1 MGETRILKAAEAIV
15 GGGRA
20 LLSRRLFERL
30 RHLFWA
36 GLITLATYAVLLFE
50 PVDQFLWLIQS
61 RIADRH
67 PSGDVVFVGSD
78 EALNDPTAPERRY
91 KVAAALDELDR
102 LGVGKVFLDVTFE
115 TSDNPA
121 ADARLARAIA
131 DLGPRITL
139 VDRIVAGTGS
149 ERILRKTSPD
159 IASSFGRVVSDQTD
173 RNFFGFAWEM
183 KYAYRLDG
191 QLKPSLGA
199 AIGGV
204 SDARQGRF
212 AIDYGF
218 NSLEIPV
225 VLLGRLVGTQ
235 AEKDYADI
243 DVTGKTVVV
252 GHSNYAGSTSQ
263 LIPGSTNG
271 PASFI
276 DIYAGETL
284 KSGRTTYLPGSFV
297 LPALAAVLFLAIVL
311 ARTRKRRW
319 TAYSGIIIVLPVI
332 FITSSKIGVRL
343 ELAYALSLL
352 AIYGAFRSRVRWK
365 RRLEMVNS
373 ETGLPKLRALESRLV
388 RDKTGSG
395 HVVIAK
401 IQNYER
407 VLKTLR
413 SDDKGSYVLKLVDRL
428 RAADPDLAVYSDGH
442 HLGWHVASDDTNAV
456 TDHLEGLRAIFAAPV
471 QVGGFSVDVGITF
484 GVAAIDD
491 DPTVRLA
498 AAIAAAEETSEAHNP
513 IAVAE
518 TGSQSDLLWD
528 ISLRARIDE
537 AMEAGEIYCVYQP
550 KIDLASKSIAGVE
563 ALVRWHDPARG
574 FISPQHFIQQC
585 EKAGRMEH
593 LTRYV
598 LQSACSAGQ
607 LLHFRGR
614 VISMAVNISATLL
627 GDMRIAGI
635 VRNVLQATR
644 FDPSYLTLEITETAR
659 ISDHT
664 VAASILEELRS
675 LGVKISMDDFGVGAA
690 SFEAFYELPFDELKI
705 DRLFVANMAKDPKAR
720 AIVSSIAA
728 MGREA
733 RITVVAEGLENPQD
747 IVLFEEAGCQQV
759 QGFAFSRPLSLSDL
773 LEYQDF
779 TLERPAANM
788 V

>member
-139 VDRIVAGTGS
+139 VDRIVEEAGG
-149 ERILRKTSPD
+149 EQIYKRTSPN
-159 IASSFGRVVSDQTD
+159 IAGSVGRVVSDQTH
-173 RNFFGFAWEM
+173 RNWYGLAWELR
-183 KYAYRLDG
+183 YYYEVDG
-191 QLKPSLGA
+191 KPMRSFGS

-204 SDARQGRF
+204 KGKPNAKF
-212 AIDYGF
+212 AVDYGF
-218 NSLEIPV
+218 GHNRLPILPFEAVSGADPQSARDPLE
-225 VLLGRLVGTQ
+225 
-235 AEKDYADI
+235 
-243 DVTGKTVVV
+243 VTGKTVVL
-252 GHSNYAGSTSQ
+252 GHSSQVAGSKQ
-263 LIPGSTNG
+263 PIPRNINAPS
-271 PASFI
+271 SYV
-276 DIYAGETL
+276 DIYAGESLKAGNTGYIRGGATL
-284 KSGRTTYLPGSFV
+284 GFFSL
-297 LPALAAVLFLAIVL
+297 ALLVALLL
-311 ARTRKRRW
+311 STRRKRRW
-319 TAYSGIIIVLPVI
+319 TAYAAIAFMVPALLLASA
-332 FITSSKIGVRL
+332 KIGIRI
-343 ELAYALSLL
+343 ELSYALGFLGAYA
-352 AIYGAFRSRVRWK
+352 AFRWRARWK
-365 RRLEMVNS
+365 RRVEMVNS
-373 ETGLPKLRALESRLV
+373 ETGLPKLRALESRLI

-644 FDPSYLTLEITETAR
+644 FDPAYLTLEITETAR

-759 QGFAFSRPLSLSDL
+759 QGFAFSRPLSLSDI

-779 TLERPAANM
+779 TLNRPAANM

>member
-1 MGETRILKAAEAIV
+1 MGETRISKAAEAIV

-36 GLITLATYAVLLFE
+36 GLITFVTYAVLLFE

-67 PSGDVVFVGSD
+67 PSGDVVFVASD

-139 VDRIVAGTGS
+139 VDQIVAGTGS

-159 IASSFGRVVSDQTD
+159 IASLAGRVVSDQTD
-173 RNFFGFAWEM
+173 RNFFGFAWEIH
-183 KYAYRLDG
+183 YGYEVDG
-191 QLKPSLGA
+191 SLVRSLGA

-204 SDARQGRF
+204 SDPSSKKF
-212 AIDYGF
+212 SVDYGF
-218 NSLEIPV
+218 ASQEIPFLPLTALNSDNPSSTRPPV
-225 VLLGRLVGTQ
+225 
-235 AEKDYADI
+235 
-243 DVTGKTVVV
+243 DVTGKTVVF
-252 GHSNYAGSTSQ
+252 GHTNIVPGTQ
-263 LIPGSTNG
+263 QPIPGRVNA
-271 PASFI
+271 PASVI

-284 KSGRTTYLPGSFV
+284 KAGNTRYLRATTILSIF
-297 LPALAAVLFLAIVL
+297 ALLLIAALLAC
-311 ARTRKRRW
+311 RTRKHRW
-319 TAYSGIIIVLPVI
+319 AAYAAI
-332 FITSSKIGVRL
+332 FLTIPALFVASSKLGTRL
-343 ELAYALSLL
+343 DLSYALGFLGFY
-352 AIYGAFRSRVRWK
+352 AAFRWRVRWK
-365 RRLEMVNS
+365 RRVEMVNS
-373 ETGLPKLRALESRLV
+373 ETGLPKLRALESRLI

-407 VLKTLR
+407 ILKTLR

-428 RAADPDLAVYSDGH
+428 RAADPNLAIYSDGH

-456 TDHLEGLRAIFAAPV
+456 TDHLEGLRAIFSAPV

-614 VISMAVNISATLL
+614 VISMAVNLSATLL

-644 FDPSYLTLEITETAR
+644 FDPAYLTLEITETAR

-747 IVLFEEAGCQQV
+747 IALFEEAGCQQV
-759 QGFAFSRPLSLSDL
+759 QGFAFSRPLSLSNL

-779 TLERPAANM
+779 TLNRPAANM

>member
-139 VDRIVAGTGS
+139 VDQIVAGTGS

-159 IASSFGRVVSDQTD
+159 IASPAGRVVSDQTD
-173 RNFFGFAWEM
+173 RNFFGFAWEIH
-183 KYAYRLDG
+183 YGYEVNGSLVR
-191 QLKPSLGA
+191 SLGA

-204 SDARQGRF
+204 SEPSRKKF
-212 AIDYGF
+212 SVDYGF
-218 NSLEIPV
+218 ASQEIPFLPLTDLNSGNPRATRPPV
-225 VLLGRLVGTQ
+225 
-235 AEKDYADI
+235 DI
-243 DVTGKTVVV
+243 TGKTVVF
-252 GHSNYAGSTSQ
+252 GHTNIVPGTQ
-263 LIPGSTNG
+263 QPIPGRVNA
-271 PASFI
+271 PASVI

-284 KSGRTTYLPGSFV
+284 KAGNTRYLRATTILSIF
-297 LPALAAVLFLAIVL
+297 ALLLIAALLAC
-311 ARTRKRRW
+311 RTRKRRW
-319 TAYSGIIIVLPVI
+319 VAYAAI
-332 FITSSKIGVRL
+332 FLTIPALFVASSKLGTRL
-343 ELAYALSLL
+343 DLSYALGFLGFY
-352 AIYGAFRSRVRWK
+352 AAFRWRARWK
-365 RRLEMVNS
+365 RRVEMVNS
-373 ETGLPKLRALESRLV
+373 ETGLPKLRALESRLI

-428 RAADPDLAVYSDGH
+428 RAADPNLAIYSDGH

-456 TDHLEGLRAIFAAPV
+456 TDHLEGLRAIFSAPV

-644 FDPSYLTLEITETAR
+644 FDPAYLTLEITETAR

-779 TLERPAANM
+779 TLNRPAANM

>member
-1 MGETRILKAAEAIV
+1 MGGTRILKAAEAIV

-78 EALNDPTAPERRY
+78 EALNDPAAPERRY

-139 VDRIVAGTGS
+139 VDRIVDEAGGD
-149 ERILRKTSPD
+149 RILRRTSPG
-159 IASSFGRVVSDQTD
+159 IASLGGRVVSDQTD

-183 KYAYRLDG
+183 QYTYLFDDRP
-191 QLKPSLGA
+191 KPSLGA
-199 AIGGV
+199 AIGGI

-218 NSLEIPV
+218 NSREIPV
-225 VLLGRLVGTQ
+225 VLLGQLVGAQ
-235 AEKDYADI
+235 VPNDYAEI

-252 GHSNYAGSTSQ
+252 GHSNYAGGTPQ

-271 PASFI
+271 PASLI

-284 KSGRTTYLPGSFV
+284 KSGRTTYLRGSFV
-297 LPALAAVLFLAIVL
+297 LPCVAAMLFLAIVL
-311 ARTRKRRW
+311 ARTRKQRW
-319 TAYSGIIIVLPVI
+319 TAYYSIILALPVV
-332 FITSSKIGVRL
+332 FIISARVGVRL

-352 AIYGAFRSRVRWK
+352 GIYGAFRSRVRWK
-365 RRLEMVNS
+365 RRVEMVNS
-373 ETGLPKLRALESRLV
+373 ETGLPKLRALEIRLI
-388 RDKTGSG
+388 RDKIGSG

-428 RAADPDLAVYSDGH
+428 RAADPDLAIYSDGH

-484 GVAAIDD
+484 GVAAVDD

-498 AAIAAAEETSEAHNP
+498 AAVAAAEETSEAHNP

-518 TGSQSDLLWD
+518 TGSHSDLLWD

-614 VISMAVNISATLL
+614 KISMAVNISATLL
-627 GDMRIAGI
+627 GDMRITGI

-644 FDPSYLTLEITETAR
+644 FDPAYLTLEITETAR
-659 ISDHT
+659 ISDHS
-664 VAASILEELRS
+664 VAASILEELRTF
-675 LGVKISMDDFGVGAA
+675 GVKISMDDFGVGAA

-747 IVLFEEAGCQQV
+747 IVLFEKAGCQQV
-759 QGFAFSRPLSLSDL
+759 QGYAFSRPMSLSDL

-779 TLERPAANM
+779 TLSRPAANM